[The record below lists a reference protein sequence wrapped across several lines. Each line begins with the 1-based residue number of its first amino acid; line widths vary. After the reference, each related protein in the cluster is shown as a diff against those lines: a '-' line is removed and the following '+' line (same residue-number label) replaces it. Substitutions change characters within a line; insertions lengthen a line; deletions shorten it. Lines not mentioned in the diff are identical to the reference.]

1 MLLISSYY
9 IKGGLTSFCAQTEK
23 YKKKRNHIKKA
34 HPKCI
39 VLFDEFF
46 SMRK

>member
-23 YKKKRNHIKKA
+23 YKKKKKSHKKSSSQMHCA
-34 HPKCI
+34 I
-39 VLFDEFF
+39 
-46 SMRK
+46 